1 MIHSDNLEAP
11 PASIACSVIIPTRL
25 RANMLP
31 ETLDSFANQ
40 TRSEFEVI
48 VVCDG
53 EDADTRALS
62 EQYTARFP
70 LSWIFTPENHGKAF
84 ARNLGARH
92 AKHEILIFLDDDT
105 SVAAGWIQEHC
116 DAHKDGAA
124 NIAAIGRIVEA
135 NQQQPGSHTER
146 LLRESWLK
154 YLDLHEVVFAQPDFY
169 PDAQTSYRHRS
180 FGVNCSIAKQ
190 TFLECG
196 GFDPSLSFIEEEM
209 DLGARLYD
217 RGLRFVI
224 RTRAAA
230 FHRDTKVL
238 RHYLEKCWRSG
249 GRIDAYRAITKN
261 QRNPQ
266 TATLGTVGSNNP
278 LRSLK
283 LRLCW
288 NHPGLVRRTAG
299 LFAALTDATGSRLF
313 FKLWCRMTNSAGYW
327 ESVKGEVATRE
338 SLRRSIG
345 WPVPVL
351 AFHSISDP
359 PGRRHERFHTS
370 PKRFRALMSWLNDH
384 GYRFCFPSGQPA
396 DEQSVWLTFDDGYED
411 FYFNVFPYLGEFHLK
426 PTVFLVTDC
435 IGGTNAWDEAAG
447 FPSRRLLTKEQ
458 ILEMSRHGVRFGS
471 HTLKHPW
478 LPNVSD
484 AELRCE
490 VVESKRRLEDLLG
503 SEVDTF
509 AYPGGCHDV
518 RVRAAVAEAG
528 YKWAF
533 STRPGLHF
541 FGDPFSIDRLEI
553 DDNGT
558 LLDLRLRIAT
568 GRSLKGNTITPLKAV
583 AKRIVHAGMDRMPDS
598 WAARARRHFPRL
610 RRA

>member
-1 MIHSDNLEAP
+1 MNHSDSPDASAP
-11 PASIACSVIIPTRL
+11 SLSCSVIIPTRL

-31 ETLDSFANQ
+31 ETLDSLANQ
-40 TRSEFEVI
+40 TRAGFEVI

-53 EDADTRALS
+53 EDADTRAFS
-62 EQYTARFP
+62 ERYTAQFS

-92 AKHEILIFLDDDT
+92 AKHEILIFLDDDM
-105 SVAAGWIQEHC
+105 SVVAEWIHEHC
-116 DAHKDGAA
+116 EAHKEGAS
-124 NIAAIGRIVEA
+124 NSLAIGRIVEA
-135 NQQQPGSHTER
+135 NHHQPGSHTER

-154 YLDLHEVVFAQPDFY
+154 YLDFHEDVFAQPDFY

-180 FGVNCSIAKQ
+180 FGANCSIAKR

-217 RGLRFVI
+217 RGLRFVM
-224 RTRAAA
+224 RPRAAV
-230 FHRDTKVL
+230 FHRDTKAL
-238 RHYLEKCWRSG
+238 RDYLDKCWRSG
-249 GRIDAYRAITKN
+249 GSIDAYRAITKN

-266 TATLGTVGSNNP
+266 TATLGTARSNNP
-278 LRSLK
+278 LHHLK
-283 LRLCW
+283 LWLCW
-288 NHPGLVRRTAG
+288 NHPDLVHRTAG
-299 LFAALTDATGSRLF
+299 LFAAVTDATGSRLS
-313 FKLWCRMTNSAGYW
+313 FKLWSRMAHSANYW
-327 ESVKGEVATRE
+327 ESVKGEVATQE
-338 SLRRSIG
+338 SLRQSIG
-345 WPVPVL
+345 CPVPVL
-351 AFHSISDP
+351 SFHSISDP

-370 PKRFRALMSWLNDH
+370 PERFRALMSWLNDH
-384 GYRFCFPSGQPA
+384 GYGFCFPSGQPA
-396 DEQSVWLTFDDGYED
+396 DEYSAWLTFDDGYED
-411 FYFNVFPYLGEFHLK
+411 FYFNVFPYLGEFNLK
-426 PTVFLVTDC
+426 PTIFLVTDC

-447 FPSRRLLTKEQ
+447 FPSKRLLNKQQ
-458 ILEMSRHGVRFGS
+458 ILEMNRHGVRFGS
-471 HTLKHPW
+471 HTLTHPW
-478 LPNVSD
+478 LPDVSD
-484 AELRCE
+484 AELSRE

-518 RVRAAVAEAG
+518 RVRSAVAEAG

-553 DDNGT
+553 DDNDT

-568 GRSLKGNTITPLKAV
+568 GRSLKGNTITPLKVV
-583 AKRIVHAGMDRMPDS
+583 AKRIAQAGMDRIPDS
-598 WAARARRHFPRL
+598 WADRARRHFPRL

>member
-1 MIHSDNLEAP
+1 MNHSDSPDASAP
-11 PASIACSVIIPTRL
+11 SLSCTVIIPTRL

-31 ETLDSFANQ
+31 ETLDSLANQ
-40 TRSEFEVI
+40 TRAGFEVI

-62 EQYTARFP
+62 EKYTAQFS

-105 SVAAGWIQEHC
+105 SVAAEWIQEHG
-116 DAHKDGAA
+116 DAHKDGAP

-135 NQQQPGSHTER
+135 YRQQPGSHTER
-146 LLRESWLK
+146 LLREGRLK
-154 YLDLHEVVFAQPDFY
+154 SLDSHEGVFEQAALGL
-169 PDAQTSYRHRS
+169 DALTAYRHRY
-180 FGVNCSIAKQ
+180 FGVNCSIAKH
-190 TFLECG
+190 TFLACG
-196 GFDPSLSFIEEEM
+196 GFDASLSFIEEEM
-209 DLGARLYD
+209 EFGARLYD
-217 RGLRFVI
+217 RGMRFV
-224 RTRAAA
+224 TLPRATI

-238 RHYLEKCWRSG
+238 RDYLEKCWHCG
-249 GRIDAYRAITKN
+249 GRIDAYRAITKK

-266 TATLGTVGSNNP
+266 TATLGTVWSNNP
-278 LRSLK
+278 LRRLK

-288 NHPGLVRRTAG
+288 NHPGLVRRAAG
-299 LFAALTDATGSRLF
+299 LFAALTDATGSRLS
-313 FKLWCRMTNSAGYW
+313 FKVWCRMTNSAGYW

-345 WPVPVL
+345 WPVPIL
-351 AFHSISDP
+351 SFHSISDP

-370 PKRFRALMSWLNDH
+370 PKRFRTLMSWLNDH
-384 GYRFCFPSGQPA
+384 GYRFCFPSGQPV
-396 DEQSVWLTFDDGYED
+396 DEHSAWLTFDDGYED
-411 FYFNVFPYLGEFHLK
+411 FYFNVFPYLAELRLK

-447 FPSRRLLTKEQ
+447 FPSRRLLNKQQ

-471 HTLKHPW
+471 HTLTHPW
-478 LPNVSD
+478 LTDVSD
-484 AELRCE
+484 ADLYRE
-490 VVESKRRLEDLLG
+490 VVESKLRLEDLLG

-509 AYPGGCHDV
+509 AYPGGCHDE

-528 YKWAF
+528 YKLAF

-541 FGDPFSIDRLEI
+541 FGDSFSINRLEI
-553 DDNGT
+553 NDNDT
-558 LLDLRLRIAT
+558 LLDLRLKMAT
-568 GRSLKGNTITPLKAV
+568 GHPLKGNTITPLKALM
-583 AKRIVHAGMDRMPDS
+583 KRIAKGGMDRMPDS
-598 WAARARRHFPRL
+598 WADGVRRHFPRL
-610 RRA
+610 GRA